1 MRRHLWTSQVE
12 RAHTIINMCSSILST
27 GTQVT
32 GLTPGETPA
41 FKSRARFSRISTL
54 VEPFAQELTQFE
66 QPALSVRVEES
77 VSEVVAVV
85 LGDLERLVLDA
96 LVQVLESK

>member
-1 MRRHLWTSQVE
+1 
-12 RAHTIINMCSSILST
+12 MCSSILST
-27 GTQVT
+27 VT
-32 GLTPGETPA
+32 HTPA
-41 FKSRARFSRISTL
+41 RRLQGRSQGRCWLSLYGHVFKRISTL

-77 VSEVVAVV
+77 VREVVAVV

-96 LVQVLESK
+96 LVQVLELK